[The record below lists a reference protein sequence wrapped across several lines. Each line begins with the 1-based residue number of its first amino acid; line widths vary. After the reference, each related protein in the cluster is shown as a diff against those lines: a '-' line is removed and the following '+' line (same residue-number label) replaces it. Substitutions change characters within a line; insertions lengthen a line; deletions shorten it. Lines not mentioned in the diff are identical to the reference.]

1 VPAIGECLISAGKS
15 PCIAGGRTIC
25 QEAKLNRTE
34 LVGEVSELVGLTKN
48 QAEKGLEA
56 FEYVVTSALRRNE
69 TVRITG
75 FGTFKVRDRAA
86 RRGRNPQT
94 GAPVKIKASKGI
106 GFAAGAGLKADLN
119 SRAALKKPVA
129 VAPVSVAAPK
139 AALAKVA
146 APAKKAAPV
155 RKAVPVKKAPAVK
168 APAKKAPAVKAPA
181 KKAPA
186 VKAPAKKAPAKK
198 APAKKAGR

>member
-1 VPAIGECLISAGKS
+1 M
-15 PCIAGGRTIC
+15 
-25 QEAKLNRTE
+25 NRTE
-34 LVGEVSELVGLTKN
+34 LIGEVSKHTGLTTK
-48 QAEKGLEA
+48 QAESGLKA
-56 FEYVVTSALRRNE
+56 FEYVVTSALRSGD

-106 GFAAGAGLKADLN
+106 GFAAGAGLKKDLN
-119 SRAALKKPVA
+119 SRSALEKPEYVGTAAASTAKVPASRK
-129 VAPVSVAAPK
+129 AAPAAK
-139 AALAKVA
+139 APAKR

-155 RKAVPVKKAPAVK
+155 KA
-168 APAKKAPAVKAPA
+168 APA

-198 APAKKAGR
+198 APAKKAPARKAAR